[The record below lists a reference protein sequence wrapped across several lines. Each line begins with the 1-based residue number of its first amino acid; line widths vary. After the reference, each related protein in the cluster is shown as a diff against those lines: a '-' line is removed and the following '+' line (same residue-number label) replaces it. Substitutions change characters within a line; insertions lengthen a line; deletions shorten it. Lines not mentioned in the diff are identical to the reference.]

1 MAPAVPWARRQAMKP
16 FVSLREPQS
25 TAFQFRLSVAEARH
39 RELDT
44 RLKQLGRHAFL
55 TPAEQREILELKKRK
70 LQLKDEVTALQR
82 RG

>member
-1 MAPAVPWARRQAMKP
+1 MKQV
-16 FVSLREPQS
+16 VSLREPQS
-25 TAFQFRLSVAEARH
+25 VAYQFRLNVAEARH

-70 LQLKDEVTALQR
+70 LKIKDELTALQQ